1 MLKCLSLLKVIMMKS
16 DIMTAE
22 NINKFENYIGIIND
36 RLDKYKNE
44 TMQHIAEQRDVAEAM
59 WYSLSAGGKRIR
71 PVLVMEFC
79 RVCGGDT
86 KNAEAA
92 ACAIEMIHTFS
103 LIHDDLPCMDNDDYR
118 RGKPSCHKA
127 YGEATALLAGDALEN
142 LAFGII
148 ADAVIPD
155 SVKVRLVQTLAKAV
169 GVNGMIGGQVID
181 TEYEGKNIPE
191 EMLLRMYS
199 MKTSALLKAAC
210 LMGCICA
217 EADEEKMTAAIKYA
231 ENLGLAFQIIDDI
244 LDITGNEQQLG
255 KTIGSDAANGKI
267 TYASLN
273 GLEKSNSYAAKLTEN
288 ALDSLSAFENTE
300 FLKELTLYL
309 LKRSN

>member
-1 MLKCLSLLKVIMMKS
+1 MMKS

-44 TMQHIAEQRDVAEAM
+44 TMQHIAEQRDVTEAM

-181 TEYEGKNIPE
+181 TEYEDKNIPE

-255 KTIGSDAANGKI
+255 KPIGSDAANGKI

-300 FLKELTLYL
+300 FLNELTLYL

>member
-44 TMQHIAEQRDVAEAM
+44 TMQHIAEQCDVAEAM

-181 TEYEGKNIPE
+181 TEYECKNIPE

-217 EADEEKMTAAIKYA
+217 EANEEKMTAAIKYA

-255 KTIGSDAANGKI
+255 KPIGSDAANGKI

>member
-1 MLKCLSLLKVIMMKS
+1 MKS

-22 NINKFENYIGIIND
+22 NINNFENYIGIIND

-127 YGEATALLAGDALEN
+127 YDEATALLAGDALEN

-169 GVNGMIGGQVID
+169 GVNGMIGGQIID

-255 KTIGSDAANGKI
+255 KPIGSDAANGKI

>member
-44 TMQHIAEQRDVAEAM
+44 TMQHIAEQCDVAEAM

-255 KTIGSDAANGKI
+255 KPIGSDAANGKI

>member
-1 MLKCLSLLKVIMMKS
+1 MMKS

-22 NINKFENYIGIIND
+22 NINNFENYIGIIND

-44 TMQHIAEQRDVAEAM
+44 TMQHIAEQCDVAEAM

-255 KTIGSDAANGKI
+255 KPIGSDAANGKI

>member
-22 NINKFENYIGIIND
+22 NINNFENYIGIIND

-255 KTIGSDAANGKI
+255 KPIGSDAANGKI

>member
-44 TMQHIAEQRDVAEAM
+44 TMQHIAEQCDVAEAM

-127 YGEATALLAGDALEN
+127 YGEATALLAGDALET

-255 KTIGSDAANGKI
+255 KPIGSDAANGKI

>member
-217 EADEEKMTAAIKYA
+217 KADEEKMTAAIKYA

-255 KTIGSDAANGKI
+255 KPIGSDAANGKI

>member
-1 MLKCLSLLKVIMMKS
+1 MKS

-217 EADEEKMTAAIKYA
+217 KADEEKMTAAIKYA

-255 KTIGSDAANGKI
+255 KPIGSDAANGKI

>member
-1 MLKCLSLLKVIMMKS
+1 MKS

-44 TMQHIAEQRDVAEAM
+44 TMQHIAEQCDVAEAM

-255 KTIGSDAANGKI
+255 KPIGSDAANGKI

>member
-1 MLKCLSLLKVIMMKS
+1 MKS

-181 TEYEGKNIPE
+181 TEYEDKNIPE

-255 KTIGSDAANGKI
+255 KPIGSDAANGKI

>member
-1 MLKCLSLLKVIMMKS
+1 MLKCLSLLKVIMMKF

-44 TMQHIAEQRDVAEAM
+44 TMQHIAEQCDVAEAM

-255 KTIGSDAANGKI
+255 KPIGSDAANGKI

>member
-1 MLKCLSLLKVIMMKS
+1 MLKCLSRLKVIMMKS

-86 KNAEAA
+86 KNAAAA

-127 YGEATALLAGDALEN
+127 YGETTALLAGDALEN

-148 ADAVIPD
+148 ADADIPD

-199 MKTSALLKAAC
+199 MKTSALLKASC

-217 EADEEKMTAAIKYA
+217 EADEEKMAAAIKYA

-255 KTIGSDAANGKI
+255 KPIGSDAANGKI

>member
-86 KNAEAA
+86 NNAEAA

-255 KTIGSDAANGKI
+255 KPIGSDAANGKI

>member
-1 MLKCLSLLKVIMMKS
+1 MMKS

-22 NINKFENYIGIIND
+22 NINNFENYIGIIND

-148 ADAVIPD
+148 ADAIIPD

-255 KTIGSDAANGKI
+255 KPIGSDAANGKI

-300 FLKELTLYL
+300 FLNELTLYL

>member
-1 MLKCLSLLKVIMMKS
+1 MMKF

-44 TMQHIAEQRDVAEAM
+44 TMQHIAEQCDVAEAM

-148 ADAVIPD
+148 ADAIIPD

-255 KTIGSDAANGKI
+255 KPIGSDAANGKI

>member
-1 MLKCLSLLKVIMMKS
+1 MMKS

-44 TMQHIAEQRDVAEAM
+44 TMQHIAEQRDVAKAM

-244 LDITGNEQQLG
+244 LDIIGNEQQLG
-255 KTIGSDAANGKI
+255 KPIGSDAANGKI

>member
-1 MLKCLSLLKVIMMKS
+1 MMKS

-155 SVKVRLVQTLAKAV
+155 NVKVRLVQTLAKAV

-255 KTIGSDAANGKI
+255 KPIGSDAANGKI

>member
-118 RGKPSCHKA
+118 RGNPSCHKA

-255 KTIGSDAANGKI
+255 KPIGSDAANGKI

>member
-1 MLKCLSLLKVIMMKS
+1 MMKS

-22 NINKFENYIGIIND
+22 NINNFENYIGIIND

-255 KTIGSDAANGKI
+255 KPIGSDAANGKI